1 MAAPL
6 ASDPR
11 NNNTDGDPFDDGVED
26 SNFNGIVD
34 PGETDP
40 TRIEDDGDADEDGIP
55 NYIENITCTKW
66 DVPDTDFGGLTMELR
81 LMPTAPTR
89 ALAPRSRI

>member
-26 SNFNGIVD
+26 SNFNGNVD
-34 PGETDP
+34 PVK
-40 TRIEDDGDADEDGIP
+40 RIRQGSRMMGMLMRMA
-55 NYIENITCTKW
+55 YRIT
-66 DVPDTDFGGLTMELR
+66 
-81 LMPTAPTR
+81 
-89 ALAPRSRI
+89 